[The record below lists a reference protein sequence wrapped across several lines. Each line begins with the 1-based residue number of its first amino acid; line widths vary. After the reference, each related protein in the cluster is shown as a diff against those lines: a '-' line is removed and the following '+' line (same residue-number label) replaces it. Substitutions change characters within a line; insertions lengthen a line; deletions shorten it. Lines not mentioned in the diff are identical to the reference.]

1 VERTPTAPALAFG
14 EERLDYAELNRR
26 ANRLAHALIERGV
39 GADRLVGVAME
50 RSIEMVVALMAI
62 LKAGGAYVP
71 VDPEYPEERQA
82 YMLEDSGVELLLSQS
97 HLKLPLAQGVQ
108 RIDLDRGAPWF
119 EDYSEANPDI
129 HLDGENLAYVIYT
142 SGSTGK
148 PKGAGNR
155 HSALSN
161 RLCWMQQAYGL
172 GVGDTVLQKTP
183 FSFDVSVW
191 EFFWPLMSGARLV
204 VAAPGDH
211 RDPAKLVAL
220 INREGVDT
228 LHFVPSM
235 LQAFLQDEDVA
246 SCTSLKRIVC
256 SGEALPADAQQQVF
270 AKLPQAGLYN
280 LYGPTEAAIDV
291 THWTCVEEG
300 KDAVPIGR
308 PIANLAC
315 YIL

>member
-1 VERTPTAPALAFG
+1 MRKSLLVIAFGLLSAQAALAG
-14 EERLDYAELNRR
+14 DSTKTAVGG
-26 ANRLAHALIERGV
+26 GV
-39 GADRLVGVAME
+39 GGALGNVVGGAIGG
-50 RSIEMVVALMAI
+50 STGAAIGAGLGEMVVALMAI

-108 RIDLDRGAPWF
+108 RIDLDQADAWL
-119 EDYSEANPDI
+119 ENHAENNPGVE
-129 HLDGENLAYVIYT
+129 LNGENLAYVIYT

-211 RDPAKLVAL
+211 RDPAKLVEL

-246 SCTSLKRIVC
+246 SCRRRRLR
-256 SGEALPADAQQQVF
+256 PA
-270 AKLPQAGLYN
+270 
-280 LYGPTEAAIDV
+280 
-291 THWTCVEEG
+291 
-300 KDAVPIGR
+300 GR
-308 PIANLAC
+308 PAASTARSAAC
-315 YIL
+315 RPLRG

>member
-1 VERTPTAPALAFG
+1 
-14 EERLDYAELNRR
+14 
-26 ANRLAHALIERGV
+26 
-39 GADRLVGVAME
+39 M
-50 RSIEMVVALMAI
+50 
-62 LKAGGAYVP
+62 P

-82 YMLEDSGVELLLSQS
+82 YMLEDSGVQLLLSQS
-97 HLKLPLAQGVQ
+97 HLKLSLAQGVQ

-191 EFFWPLMSGARLV
+191 EFYSGCCSASQR
-204 VAAPGDH
+204 
-211 RDPAKLVAL
+211 RTRC
-220 INREGVDT
+220 NRSSIV
-228 LHFVPSM
+228 HPF
-235 LQAFLQDEDVA
+235 QD
-246 SCTSLKRIVC
+246 
-256 SGEALPADAQQQVF
+256 
-270 AKLPQAGLYN
+270 GLRWEC
-280 LYGPTEAAIDV
+280 LRV
-291 THWTCVEEG
+291 
-300 KDAVPIGR
+300 
-308 PIANLAC
+308 
-315 YIL
+315 